1 MYFKKIKD
9 LRIDHDLY
17 QKQIANLFKITRQQ
31 YGLYESGKRD
41 IPVDLLIKLADFY
54 NVSIDYMLGRTKNK
68 EVNKNWGITN
78 PQFSFFQYLLSI
90 NQLF

>member
-1 MYFKKIKD
+1 MYFKRIKD

-17 QKQIANLFKITRQQ
+17 QKQIANLLKITRQQ

-54 NVSIDYMLGRTKNK
+54 KVSIDYMLGRTKNK
-68 EVNKNWGITN
+68 EVNKN
-78 PQFSFFQYLLSI
+78 
-90 NQLF
+90 

>member
-1 MYFKKIKD
+1 MYIKKLKD

-17 QKQIANLFKITRQQ
+17 QKQIAKLLKITRQQ

-68 EVNKNWGITN
+68 EVNKN
-78 PQFSFFQYLLSI
+78 
-90 NQLF
+90 

>member
-1 MYFKKIKD
+1 MYFKRIKD

-17 QKQIANLFKITRQQ
+17 QKQIANLLKITRQQ

-41 IPVDLLIKLADFY
+41 IPVDLLIKLANFY

-68 EVNKNWGITN
+68 EVNKN
-78 PQFSFFQYLLSI
+78 
-90 NQLF
+90 

>member
-1 MYFKKIKD
+1 MYIKKLKD

-17 QKQIANLFKITRQQ
+17 QKQIANLLKITRQQ
-31 YGLYESGKRD
+31 YSLYESGKRD

-68 EVNKNWGITN
+68 EVNKN
-78 PQFSFFQYLLSI
+78 
-90 NQLF
+90 

>member
-1 MYFKKIKD
+1 MYFKRIKD

-17 QKQIANLFKITRQQ
+17 QKQIANLLKITRQQ

-68 EVNKNWGITN
+68 EVNKALCLNL
-78 PQFSFFQYLLSI
+78 FFKDSI
-90 NQLF
+90 AG

>member
-9 LRIDHDLY
+9 LRIDNDLY
-17 QKQIANLFKITRQQ
+17 QKEVANILKITRQQ

-54 NVSIDYMLGRTKNK
+54 GVSVDYILERTRRK
-68 EVNKNWGITN
+68 ELIKWN
-78 PQFSFFQYLLSI
+78 
-90 NQLF
+90 

>member
-9 LRIDHDLY
+9 LRIDNDLY
-17 QKQIANLFKITRQQ
+17 QKEVANILKITRQQ

-54 NVSIDYMLGRTKNK
+54 GVSVDYILERTRRK
-68 EVNKNWGITN
+68 ELIK
-78 PQFSFFQYLLSI
+78 
-90 NQLF
+90 

>member
-1 MYFKKIKD
+1 MYFKRIKD

-17 QKQIANLFKITRQQ
+17 QKQIANLLKITRQQ

-68 EVNKNWGITN
+68 EVNKN
-78 PQFSFFQYLLSI
+78 
-90 NQLF
+90 